1 MMKKLLMS
9 IAAVAISS
17 VAFAEDTDL
26 TTIDNTLYLDKV
38 TASAGSQATVSLKMK
53 NTAAGI
59 QAIGAY
65 VTLPAGVTISAIE
78 LGSRAP
84 EAEEGVVFAKT
95 NRVDG
100 VDRIALLSGNGVAL
114 TDNDGEVIKLTLDV
128 ASTVENGDYDISISN
143 MELCNNENAVFGKDL
158 TVVSTLTV
166 GPTGLKGDVNKDNEV
181 DVADAVEI
189 YKVIAAGTYNADAD
203 VNEDTEVDVADAVEV
218 YKIIAQ

>member
-166 GPTGLKGDVNKDNEV
+166 GPAGLRGDVNKDNEV